1 MCVCVL
7 TCCRPFHSFLE
18 DDALAPTLCKGALS
32 CSTSATSSSAGV
44 GLTGL
49 AGSFGEALAVG
60 LLLRSSRMVR
70 TSERYLQHKKPRDAV
85 FYDLVRKKVGKVEL
99 KSAKSDLFPQLHY

>member
-18 DDALAPTLCKGALS
+18 DDALAPTLCNGALS
-32 CSTSATSSSAGV
+32 CSTSSTAGV
-44 GLTGL
+44 GLAGL
-49 AGSFGEALAVG
+49 AASFGEGVG

-70 TSERYLQHKKPRDAV
+70 TSERYLQQKKPRDAV
-85 FYDLVRKKVGKVEL
+85 FHDSVRKRVRKKVGKVAL